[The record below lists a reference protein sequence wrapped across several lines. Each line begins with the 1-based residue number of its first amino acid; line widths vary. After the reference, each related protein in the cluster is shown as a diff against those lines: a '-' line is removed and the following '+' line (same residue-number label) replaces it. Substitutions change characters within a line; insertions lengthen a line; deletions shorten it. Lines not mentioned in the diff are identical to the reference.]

1 MDESY
6 IECEDYLVEGVM
18 SEEYVLFNNR
28 NLIKCLTKSNITIKW
43 LMLHKNSSMKKVKE
57 IVNENL
63 QLKDILSLLLIT
75 SQFESKLMLCIENLI
90 KTKQERWDYDKN
102 ACIIRMKEVSEI
114 FGGQRSTLGNVAQY
128 LSFFNWFT

>member
-6 IECEDYLVEGVM
+6 TQCEDYLVEGVM
-18 SEEYVLFNNR
+18 NEEYVLFNNR

-43 LMLHKNSSMKKVKE
+43 LMLHKNSSMKKVKD

-75 SQFESKLMLCIENLI
+75 SEFESKLVLCIENLI
-90 KTKQERWDYDKN
+90 KTKQ
-102 ACIIRMKEVSEI
+102 
-114 FGGQRSTLGNVAQY
+114 
-128 LSFFNWFT
+128 

>member
-18 SEEYVLFNNR
+18 NEEYVLFNNR

-75 SQFESKLMLCIENLI
+75 SEFESKLVLCIENLI
-90 KTKQERWDYDKN
+90 KTKQ
-102 ACIIRMKEVSEI
+102 
-114 FGGQRSTLGNVAQY
+114 
-128 LSFFNWFT
+128 

>member
-1 MDESY
+1 MN
-6 IECEDYLVEGVM
+6 
-18 SEEYVLFNNR
+18 EEYVLFNNK

-43 LMLHKNSSMKKVKE
+43 LMLHKNSSIKKVRE

-90 KTKQERWDYDKN
+90 KTK
-102 ACIIRMKEVSEI
+102 
-114 FGGQRSTLGNVAQY
+114 
-128 LSFFNWFT
+128 

>member
-1 MDESY
+1 MEESY
-6 IECEDYLVEGVM
+6 SQCEDYNVEGVM
-18 SEEYVLFNNR
+18 NEEYVLFNNR

-75 SQFESKLMLCIENLI
+75 SEFESKLVLCIENLI
-90 KTKQERWDYDKN
+90 KTKQ
-102 ACIIRMKEVSEI
+102 
-114 FGGQRSTLGNVAQY
+114 
-128 LSFFNWFT
+128 